1 MIYRYL
7 SVGVIERGRKE
18 GEREGGSLD
27 LRGPKMADCGA
38 RSVSVSELS
47 PGMKDSAKPSREH
60 RACCSSEGSVVMQ
73 HSNYIITFFL
83 THFFL
88 FLNAPGLGSI
98 KGSIFNVF
106 RFKNGVVTYVL
117 KIILQNFV
125 LNKESTI
132 IAHQLMC
139 ASLTANMPEVTTDNM
154 FSDSV

>member
-1 MIYRYL
+1 LHYFVFICTVLLPLLFCYVLTFL
-7 SVGVIERGRKE
+7 SGI
-18 GEREGGSLD
+18 SL
-27 LRGPKMADCGA
+27 
-38 RSVSVSELS
+38 
-47 PGMKDSAKPSREH
+47 
-60 RACCSSEGSVVMQ
+60 
-73 HSNYIITFFL
+73 
-83 THFFL
+83 
-88 FLNAPGLGSI
+88 I